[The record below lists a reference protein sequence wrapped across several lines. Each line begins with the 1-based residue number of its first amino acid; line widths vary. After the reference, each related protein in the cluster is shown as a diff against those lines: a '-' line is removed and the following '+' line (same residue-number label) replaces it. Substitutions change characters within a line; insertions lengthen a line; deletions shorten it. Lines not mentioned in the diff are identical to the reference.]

1 MRFADIPFHP
11 SRRNLR
17 LFAAIWLILF
27 MALGWKHYFKESHH
41 TAGTVL
47 GCVALVVGI
56 PGLLSPPTVRWV
68 FVGAIVLTFPL
79 GWLVSQLMLA
89 LLFYLVVTPVAL
101 LFRLKG
107 RDLLGRKLAPGCS
120 TFWTKKTLSQDVRS
134 YFRQF

>member
-1 MRFADIPFHP
+1 
-11 SRRNLR
+11 
-17 LFAAIWLILF
+17 

-41 TAGTVL
+41 AAGLVL

-107 RDLLGRKLAPGCS
+107 RDLLGRKLAPGSS